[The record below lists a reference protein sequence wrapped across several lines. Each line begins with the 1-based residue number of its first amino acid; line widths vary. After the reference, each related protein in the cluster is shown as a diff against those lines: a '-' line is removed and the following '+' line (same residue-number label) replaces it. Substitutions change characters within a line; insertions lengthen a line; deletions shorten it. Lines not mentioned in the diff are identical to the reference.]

1 LANSIILFKKK
12 MKGVNPKRFIIIKRK
27 DFPLAVVRNKIKRRV
42 KAVIKKQPLS
52 EKEDLYIKL
61 LKGVDEMTYS
71 ELNTRIIRALKTQ
84 K

>member
-1 LANSIILFKKK
+1 

-42 KAVIKKQPLS
+42 KAVLRKQPLS
-52 EKEDLYIKL
+52 GKEDLYIRL

-71 ELNTRIIRALKTQ
+71 ELNTRIIEALKTQ

>member
-1 LANSIILFKKK
+1 MANSIKLFKKK

-42 KAVIKKQPLS
+42 KAVLRKQSLS
-52 EKEDLYIKL
+52 GKEDLYIRA
-61 LKGVDEMTYS
+61 LKGVDKMTYS
-71 ELNTRIIRALKTQ
+71 ELNTRIIEALKTQ

>member
-1 LANSIILFKKK
+1 MANSIILFKKK

-42 KAVIKKQPLS
+42 KAVIRKQPLS
-52 EKEDLYIKL
+52 EKEDLYIKV

>member
-1 LANSIILFKKK
+1 MANSIILFKKK

>member
-1 LANSIILFKKK
+1 MANSIILFKKK

-52 EKEDLYIKL
+52 EKEDLYIKV

>member
-1 LANSIILFKKK
+1 

>member
-1 LANSIILFKKK
+1 

-42 KAVIKKQPLS
+42 KAVIRKQPLS
-52 EKEDLYIKL
+52 EKEDLYIKV

>member
-1 LANSIILFKKK
+1 

-42 KAVIKKQPLS
+42 KVIFDKQSIS
-52 EKEDLYIKL
+52 EKKDLYIRV
-61 LKGVDEMTYS
+61 LKGADKMTYS
-71 ELNTRIIRALKTQ
+71 ELNTDILKVLKVQ